1 NAADYAYRDR
11 RDKKAEFRRLWIARI
26 NAAAR
31 QEGVSYSRF
40 VAGLR
45 KAGVTLDRKVLADLA
60 LRGPEAFKA
69 LVPKAQSPAH
79 PAPTDRPSRRP
90 GRPGRLRRAPRPGA
104 GEPPRRA
111 RACGPRLPGAP
122 RVSSPAPGRRGCAP
136 RRARSPPGSRTRRAR
151 PPRASPARRSRC

>member
-1 NAADYAYRDR
+1 MPRAKTGTVRRRRHQKLLKRAKGYWGLRSKSFRIAQQTLLNAEDYAYRDR

-60 LRGPEAFKA
+60 VREPEAFKA
-69 LVPKAQSPAH
+69 LVAKAKSA
-79 PAPTDRPSRRP
+79 A
-90 GRPGRLRRAPRPGA
+90 
-104 GEPPRRA
+104 
-111 RACGPRLPGAP
+111 
-122 RVSSPAPGRRGCAP
+122 
-136 RRARSPPGSRTRRAR
+136 
-151 PPRASPARRSRC
+151 

>member
-1 NAADYAYRDR
+1 MPRAKTGTVRRRRHSKILKRAKGFWGLRSKSVRVATQTLLNAADYAYRDR

-60 LRGPEAFKA
+60 VREPEAFKA
-69 LVPKAQSPAH
+69 LVAKAKSA
-79 PAPTDRPSRRP
+79 A
-90 GRPGRLRRAPRPGA
+90 
-104 GEPPRRA
+104 
-111 RACGPRLPGAP
+111 
-122 RVSSPAPGRRGCAP
+122 
-136 RRARSPPGSRTRRAR
+136 
-151 PPRASPARRSRC
+151 